1 MSTIKNLYSF
11 YGFSIRTFKNMVENS
26 EIGQTS
32 NLYLYRSA
40 DLVFDENG
48 KIIKDRFPPNIL

>member
-1 MSTIKNLYSF
+1 MDFRFERL
-11 YGFSIRTFKNMVENS
+11 KNMVENN

-32 NLYLYRSA
+32 NLYLYRLV

-48 KIIKDRFPPNIL
+48 KIIKDRFPPII